1 MAKKGD
7 WVQIHNIV
15 LKPEERSSALPED
28 TKKHPLEMW
37 VKGYLQADAIIAS

>member
-15 LKPEERSSALPED
+15 LTPEERSGALPED
-28 TKKHPLEMW
+28 TKSHPLEM
-37 VKGYLQADAIIAS
+37 LSLIHI